1 MAVCLPKDLVRC
13 LIFWANRFVAPR
25 KSLLLHS
32 LYQTV
37 MNRIF
42 LVGYMGAGKTTIGK
56 VLSKLIGLTFIDLD
70 YYIEGRFRKTVAQL
84 FAERGEEGFRSIE
97 RNMLHEVAEFED
109 VLVSTGGGT
118 PCFFDNMEFMNQQG
132 TTIYLQV
139 SVDELASRL
148 EVCKHTRPVLKNRT
162 GDELKAFVAESLSG
176 RLPFY
181 QKASIVFDANELMT
195 EADAYALSEQLKKLI
210 EP

>member
-1 MAVCLPKDLVRC
+1 
-13 LIFWANRFVAPR
+13 
-25 KSLLLHS
+25 
-32 LYQTV
+32 

-56 VLSKLIGLTFIDLD
+56 VLSKFIGLTFIDLD

-148 EVCKHTRPVLKNRT
+148 ELCKHTRPVLKNRT

-181 QKASIVFDANELMT
+181 QKATIVFDANELMT

>member
-1 MAVCLPKDLVRC
+1 MAVCWPKDLVRC
-13 LIFWANRFVAPR
+13 LIFLANRFVAPR

-148 EVCKHTRPVLKNRT
+148 ELCKHTRPVLKNRT
-162 GDELKAFVAESLSG
+162 GDELKAFVADSLSG

-181 QKASIVFDANELMT
+181 QKATIVFDANELMT

>member
-1 MAVCLPKDLVRC
+1 
-13 LIFWANRFVAPR
+13 
-25 KSLLLHS
+25 
-32 LYQTV
+32 

-148 EVCKHTRPVLKNRT
+148 ELCKHTRPVLKNRT
-162 GDELKAFVAESLSG
+162 GDELKSFVAESLSG

-181 QKASIVFDANELMT
+181 QKATIVFDANELMT

>member
-1 MAVCLPKDLVRC
+1 
-13 LIFWANRFVAPR
+13 
-25 KSLLLHS
+25 
-32 LYQTV
+32 

-109 VLVSTGGGT
+109 VLVSTGGET

>member
-1 MAVCLPKDLVRC
+1 
-13 LIFWANRFVAPR
+13 
-25 KSLLLHS
+25 
-32 LYQTV
+32 

-132 TTIYLQV
+132 TTVYLQV

-148 EVCKHTRPVLKNRT
+148 ELCKHTRPVLKNRT
-162 GDELKAFVAESLSG
+162 GDELKVFVAESLSG

>member
-1 MAVCLPKDLVRC
+1 
-13 LIFWANRFVAPR
+13 
-25 KSLLLHS
+25 
-32 LYQTV
+32 

-139 SVDELASRL
+139 SVDELTSRL
-148 EVCKHTRPVLKNRT
+148 ELCKHTRPVLKNRT

-181 QKASIVFDANELMT
+181 QKATIVFDANELMT

-210 EP
+210 KP

>member
-1 MAVCLPKDLVRC
+1 
-13 LIFWANRFVAPR
+13 
-25 KSLLLHS
+25 
-32 LYQTV
+32 

-132 TTIYLQV
+132 TTVYLQV

-148 EVCKHTRPVLKNRT
+148 ELCKHTRPVLKNRT

>member
-1 MAVCLPKDLVRC
+1 
-13 LIFWANRFVAPR
+13 
-25 KSLLLHS
+25 
-32 LYQTV
+32 

-56 VLSKLIGLTFIDLD
+56 VLSKLMGLTFIDLD

-84 FAERGEEGFRSIE
+84 FAERGEDGFRSIE

-109 VLVSTGGGT
+109 VLISTGGGT

-162 GDELKAFVAESLSG
+162 GEELKAFVAESLSG

>member
-1 MAVCLPKDLVRC
+1 
-13 LIFWANRFVAPR
+13 
-25 KSLLLHS
+25 
-32 LYQTV
+32 

-148 EVCKHTRPVLKNRT
+148 EVCKNTRPVLKNRT

>member
-1 MAVCLPKDLVRC
+1 
-13 LIFWANRFVAPR
+13 
-25 KSLLLHS
+25 
-32 LYQTV
+32 

>member
-1 MAVCLPKDLVRC
+1 
-13 LIFWANRFVAPR
+13 
-25 KSLLLHS
+25 
-32 LYQTV
+32 

-84 FAERGEEGFRSIE
+84 FAERGEEGFRSLE

-148 EVCKHTRPVLKNRT
+148 ELCKYTRPVLKNRT

>member
-1 MAVCLPKDLVRC
+1 
-13 LIFWANRFVAPR
+13 
-25 KSLLLHS
+25 
-32 LYQTV
+32 

-56 VLSKLIGLTFIDLD
+56 VLSKLMGLTFIDLD

-118 PCFFDNMEFMNQQG
+118 PCFFDNMEFMTQQG

-162 GDELKAFVAESLSG
+162 GEELKAFVAESLSG

>member
-1 MAVCLPKDLVRC
+1 
-13 LIFWANRFVAPR
+13 
-25 KSLLLHS
+25 
-32 LYQTV
+32 

-148 EVCKHTRPVLKNRT
+148 ELCKHTRPVLKNRT

-181 QKASIVFDANELMT
+181 QKATIVFDANELMT

>member
-1 MAVCLPKDLVRC
+1 
-13 LIFWANRFVAPR
+13 
-25 KSLLLHS
+25 
-32 LYQTV
+32 

-56 VLSKLIGLTFIDLD
+56 VLSKLMGLTFIDLD

-162 GDELKAFVAESLSG
+162 GEELKAFVAESLSG

>member
-1 MAVCLPKDLVRC
+1 
-13 LIFWANRFVAPR
+13 
-25 KSLLLHS
+25 
-32 LYQTV
+32 

-162 GDELKAFVAESLSG
+162 GEELKAFVAESLSG

>member
-1 MAVCLPKDLVRC
+1 
-13 LIFWANRFVAPR
+13 
-25 KSLLLHS
+25 
-32 LYQTV
+32 

-162 GDELKAFVAESLSG
+162 GEELKAFVAENLSG

>member
-1 MAVCLPKDLVRC
+1 
-13 LIFWANRFVAPR
+13 
-25 KSLLLHS
+25 
-32 LYQTV
+32 

-148 EVCKHTRPVLKNRT
+148 ELCKYTRPVLKNRT

>member
-1 MAVCLPKDLVRC
+1 
-13 LIFWANRFVAPR
+13 
-25 KSLLLHS
+25 
-32 LYQTV
+32 

-132 TTIYLQV
+132 TTVYLQV